1 MSLDELTR
9 PNFKAQEFIKS
20 NTAEAHGLDNL
31 PTEEQGEWG
40 IWENANKLADKMQE
54 LRVKTGLPVT
64 ITSGF
69 RNEEVNKLVGGS
81 TTSWHMKFLAC
92 DFNLKGLL
100 PNEGVLLIKRIGISL
115 DKCFVE
121 RGCIHIQFN
130 LDDSKNRNVF
140 GTAFKEGGKWKVI
153 NDIKNI

>member
-1 MSLDELTR
+1 MSLNQLTR
-9 PNFKAQEFIKS
+9 PNFKADEFIKS
-20 NTAEAHGLDNL
+20 NTAKEHGIDNL

-81 TTSWHMKFLAC
+81 STSWHMKFLAC

-100 PNEGVLLIKRIGISL
+100 PHEGVFLIKRSGISL
-115 DKCFVE
+115 DKCLVE
-121 RGCIHIQFN
+121 RGCIHVQFN
-130 LDDSKNRNVF
+130 IDDSRNRNIF
-140 GTAFKEGGKWKVI
+140 GSALKVDGTWRVLSGI
-153 NDIKNI
+153 EKV